1 MFPNMYWCYQ
11 YVILTFL
18 RYHEVIKSYSLWN
31 QGSHFVSPWQF
42 LNCCFEFEKMPHS
55 SLVKAPNNYACFI
68 LLCETF
74 QMTHAYLSCMM
85 FLTQSTKNIYQQITQ
100 HYLEEL
106 IKVAMH
112 CKGQTVSF
120 QMTSILCWSRPGM
133 SNSVP
138 GEPKPFSFNPN

>member
-1 MFPNMYWCYQ
+1 
-11 YVILTFL
+11 
-18 RYHEVIKSYSLWN
+18 
-31 QGSHFVSPWQF
+31 
-42 LNCCFEFEKMPHS
+42 
-55 SLVKAPNNYACFI
+55 
-68 LLCETF
+68 
-74 QMTHAYLSCMM
+74 MTHAYLSYDVFDIEYMA
-85 FLTQSTKNIYQQITQ
+85 QITL